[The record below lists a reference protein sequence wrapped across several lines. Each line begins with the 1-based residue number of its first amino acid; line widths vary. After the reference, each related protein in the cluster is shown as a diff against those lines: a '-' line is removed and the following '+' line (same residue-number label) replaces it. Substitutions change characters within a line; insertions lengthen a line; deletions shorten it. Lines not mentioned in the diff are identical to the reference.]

1 MVIEMTTEIERR
13 DELMSRG
20 EVMSRVEVMSSV
32 EVMERG
38 GLPLPGLLKAKLSRV
53 LRQPEG

>member
-20 EVMSRVEVMSSV
+20 

>member
-20 EVMSRVEVMSSV
+20 EVM
-32 EVMERG
+32 ERG
-38 GLPLPGLLKAKLSRV
+38 GLPLLGLLKAKLSRV
-53 LRQPEG
+53 LRQPGE

>member
-20 EVMSRVEVMSSV
+20 EVMSRVEVM
-32 EVMERG
+32 ERG

>member
-1 MVIEMTTEIERR
+1 MVTTVMRRDEERSDEAMRSDEERR
-13 DELMSRG
+13 D
-20 EVMSRVEVMSSV
+20 

-38 GLPLPGLLKAKLSRV
+38 GLPLLGLLKAKLSRV